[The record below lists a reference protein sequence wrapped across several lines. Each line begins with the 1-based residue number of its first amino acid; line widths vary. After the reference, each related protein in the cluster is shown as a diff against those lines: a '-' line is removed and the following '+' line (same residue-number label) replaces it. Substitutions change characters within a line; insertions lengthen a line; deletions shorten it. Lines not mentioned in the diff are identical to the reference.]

1 MPQFHKIL
9 NDWYKQNKRDLPWRS
24 NSMPY
29 YVWVSE
35 IILQQTRVDQGTDY
49 FLRFIEK
56 FPDIK
61 SLADAPEIEALKIW
75 QGLGY
80 YSRARNMHVAARQ
93 VMNDFNG
100 LFPETFENIKKLK
113 GIGEYTAAAIAS
125 ISFGLPYAAIDGNVY
140 RVLSRIFGIATP
152 IDSAKGKK
160 EFSNLA
166 MELIDQQNP
175 GTFNEALMEFGA
187 LQCMP
192 RNPGCQTCPF
202 QNQCLALSQAAVTQF
217 PVKTNKTKIRH
228 RFFNYLYLEHE
239 QSIFLEKRVT
249 NDIWQNLY
257 QLPMIES
264 TKGLT
269 LEELL
274 ADDQFRSLFDK
285 SDTVIG
291 SLSPEIIH
299 LLSHQKLHVRFLEIS
314 VSKLPANH
322 KWIKILPENLSEYPI
337 PKLID
342 NFLMEK
348 NRNQLVPDKKNNK
361 LFLKKSAS
369 SK

>member
-1 MPQFHKIL
+1 MAQFHKIL
-9 NDWYKQNKRDLPWRS
+9 NDWYKQNKRDLPWRA
-24 NSMPY
+24 NNVPY

-56 FPDIK
+56 FPDIQ
-61 SLADAPEIEALKIW
+61 SLACASEIEVLKIW

-93 VMNDFNG
+93 VMDEFNG
-100 LFPETFENIKKLK
+100 QFPRNYESIKKLK
-113 GIGEYTAAAIAS
+113 GIGDYTAAAVAS

-140 RVLSRIFGIATP
+140 RVLSRIFGITTP
-152 IDSAKGKK
+152 IDSTNGKK
-160 EFSNLA
+160 EFTGLA
-166 MELIDQQNP
+166 MELIDPQNP

-187 LQCMP
+187 LQCTP
-192 RNPGCQTCPF
+192 RNPGCITCPF
-202 QNQCLALSQAAVTQF
+202 QNQCLAFNQGTVALF
-217 PVKTNKTKIRH
+217 PVKSNKTKVRH

-239 QSIFLEKRVT
+239 QSIFLEKRET

-264 TKGLT
+264 PKGLT

-291 SLSPEIIH
+291 SVSPEIIH

-314 VSKLPANH
+314 VSKLQANH
-322 KWIKILPENLSEYPI
+322 RWIKILPENLSEYPI

-348 NRNQLVPDKKNNK
+348 NRNKLVPDKKNQ
-361 LFLKKSAS
+361 
-369 SK
+369 